1 MNQGLWIDAL
11 CCADSQKALG
21 LCAGTASHQLVGNG
35 WWPLGMQ
42 LMESCEIFNYFLAY
56 SKRTCG
62 YSDWERTNHYIYLLG
77 THILDTDIIYET
89 NRKN

>member
-1 MNQGLWIDAL
+1 MEEKIHHNFFLGLVKSCNLEVMNQGLWIDAL

-42 LMESCEIFNYFLAY
+42 LMESGQNFQLLSCLFKENMWIF
-56 SKRTCG
+56 
-62 YSDWERTNHYIYLLG
+62 
-77 THILDTDIIYET
+77 
-89 NRKN
+89 